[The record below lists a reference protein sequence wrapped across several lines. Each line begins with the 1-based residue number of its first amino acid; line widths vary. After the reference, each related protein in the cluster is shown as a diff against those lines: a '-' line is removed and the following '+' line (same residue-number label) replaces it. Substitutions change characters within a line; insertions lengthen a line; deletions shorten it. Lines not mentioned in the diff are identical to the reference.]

1 MCYIYECKAINEKRK
16 AMNLKDKN
24 KYKGIWENLKEGKKG
39 VADVIILCS
48 QK

>member
-1 MCYIYECKAINEKRK
+1 
-16 AMNLKDKN
+16 MNLKDKN
-24 KYKGIWENLKEGKKG
+24 KYKSIWENLEEGKKR